1 MEKENLA
8 YSESLMD
15 IVKGIDERELL
26 FPEFQRDFVWDFD
39 KTLDLFDSFVR
50 KIFVGTVIYG
60 RPSQPITIRE
70 IDNRPRKS
78 KGKRR
83 NPLNV
88 RELTNEEIRT
98 TQPRLVL
105 DGQQRIT
112 SIYRALKGIDT
123 VWFVAKNPCE
133 IPLSPYQEAEL
144 WTSDLFNAL
153 REDIKNDKINLEHL
167 LYTFSKEED
176 QDHLSIKLEDAYTIN
191 CDNLRDDEVR
201 PKYFEKLGYFK
212 DILCNSDECC
222 QNTYFNLYRLLDKQ
236 IDAELLSGSKLV
248 SHFLLDMSTEKFAM
262 FFERSNSR
270 GMHLNFIDILI
281 AKHYTHFNIKGKI
294 TEEKSY
300 KLNLETIVR
309 AIAFISS
316 KEKKKGIHVDKNYI
330 LGQLDHSD
338 LSNNWDNVVQLYDE
352 TISYLVS
359 NKYILGKDLIP
370 YENMII
376 PMMMFLNN
384 IKNKKFSQMTHS
396 QAEFLDYWYW
406 SAAISKRYSGG
417 GTNEIII
424 LDSEQMI
431 HVAMNEPITVH
442 NYFKQLDPQKLIKEP
457 ADLID
462 IPAKSNSPVYKAVIS
477 LMVKSIGGVPSWRSG
492 SCTSEAIDSHHI
504 FPKEYLDKMGV
515 DDMLKESLV
524 NRVLISKTD
533 NIGFGEK
540 APSQYLQ
547 RLLKDSDN
555 PNLKNILEMNLIPG
569 EIINGEY
576 DSKYYDFLNIRAEKI
591 YDFLKKRVFDK
602 SDSISK
608 NHLVKK

>member
-8 YSESLMD
+8 YSESLRD
-15 IVKGIDERELL
+15 IVKGIDEDQLL

-60 RPSQPITIRE
+60 RPSQPITIRD
-70 IDNRPRKS
+70 IDIRPRKS

-83 NPLNV
+83 VPLNV
-88 RELTNEEIRT
+88 RELTNEVIRT

-133 IPLSPYQEAEL
+133 IPLSPYQEAEF
-144 WTSDLFNAL
+144 WTSDLFNVL
-153 REDIKNDKINLEHL
+153 RDDLKNDKINLELL

-201 PKYFEKLGYFK
+201 PNYFEKLGYFK

-222 QNTYFNLYRLLDKQ
+222 QNTYFNLYRLLDKR
-236 IDAELLSGSKLV
+236 IDEELLSGSKLV

-281 AKHYTHFNIKGKI
+281 AKHYTHFNIKDKI
-294 TEEKSY
+294 TNRGIAGDGRSY

-316 KEKKKGIHVDKNYI
+316 KEKGKGIHVDKNYI

-338 LSNNWDNVVQLYDE
+338 LSNNWDNVVQLYDD
-352 TISYLVS
+352 TISYLGS
-359 NKYILGKDLIP
+359 NKYILEKDWIP

-384 IKNKKFSQMTHS
+384 IKNKKFGQMTHS
-396 QAEFLDYWYW
+396 QREFLDYWYW

-424 LDSEQMI
+424 LDSEQLI
-431 HVAMNEPITVH
+431 HVAMNEPITAH
-442 NYFKQLDPQKLIKEP
+442 NYFKQLDPQKLI
-457 ADLID
+457 
-462 IPAKSNSPVYKAVIS
+462 
-477 LMVKSIGGVPSWRSG
+477 
-492 SCTSEAIDSHHI
+492 
-504 FPKEYLDKMGV
+504 
-515 DDMLKESLV
+515 
-524 NRVLISKTD
+524 
-533 NIGFGEK
+533 
-540 APSQYLQ
+540 
-547 RLLKDSDN
+547 
-555 PNLKNILEMNLIPG
+555 
-569 EIINGEY
+569 
-576 DSKYYDFLNIRAEKI
+576 
-591 YDFLKKRVFDK
+591 
-602 SDSISK
+602 
-608 NHLVKK
+608 